1 MKGVTVPK
9 LFPIHI
15 EVEELAVGRVMRVLN
30 SLDGVA
36 KLHLDLDRDKAV
48 KPNGAGEPRGPYKTR
63 KQPVT
68 LAETGDETV
77 IKALFAKSPLT
88 VPQLRDLF
96 VAQGRSPKSIS
107 SVLHKLKQDGEVLIS
122 DDGYMLTK
130 KARDRM
136 RHKVSRK
143 SRR

>member
-1 MKGVTVPK
+1 MEATTVPK

-36 KLHLDLDRDKAV
+36 KLHLDLERDKA

-63 KQPVT
+63 KPSVQ
-68 LAETGDETV
+68 LEETGDETV
-77 IKALFAKSPLT
+77 IKTLFGKSPMT

-96 VAQGRSPKSIS
+96 LSQGRSGASIS
-107 SVLHKLKQDGEVLIS
+107 SVMHKLKKDGDVQIA
-122 DDGYMLTK
+122 TT
-130 KARDRM
+130 
-136 RHKVSRK
+136 VTV
-143 SRR
+143 